1 MDWALWFDPDLNDGG
16 SVNSVQRSET
26 EVYVVGSNEC
36 GQLGIDDEESRF
48 VAHPVRVNLTPGSGF
63 AAEVQCAANQTA
75 VLTSNGEV
83 LTCGEN
89 ETCNLGLPA
98 TIVEDGESAFAFEQV
113 EFQCTN
119 CGAVTH
125 TARACPER
133 PGYTESERRKE
144 QAREKRVAAVLR
156 RVCEAAEDEGERSA
170 VCTDLESATAMVR
183 RLMQRQPEEQVAALR
198 ASVKTGRLAQL
209 SRELAKL
216 SQESKLAKR
225 LGLRPAGWRIG
236 TEVVRSAHGKGCG
249 HLAISGRHG
258 LALSGSGDVFGWGD
272 GMEGQLGEA
281 GTQRLTRPF
290 GPSVVREPKLDPQLA
305 PLAARN
311 LNAETRKKHEKK
323 DVYVTG
329 VAVGAY
335 HSMFTTLKGQ
345 VYMQG
350 LNNYGQC
357 GHGTRRNEWRPR
369 LVDALAVT
377 RVTTVSCG
385 FWHTGFLTERRQV
398 YFCGL
403 NNNGQLGMDSDS
415 HDEGLKTQETPKLN
429 SFFDAAGVVS
439 IACGGFHT
447 AVLTNAGECY
457 TFGDG
462 SQYQLGHGCVYN

>member
-1 MDWALWFDPDLNDGG
+1 
-16 SVNSVQRSET
+16 
-26 EVYVVGSNEC
+26 
-36 GQLGIDDEESRF
+36 
-48 VAHPVRVNLTPGSGF
+48 
-63 AAEVQCAANQTA
+63 
-75 VLTSNGEV
+75 
-83 LTCGEN
+83 
-89 ETCNLGLPA
+89 
-98 TIVEDGESAFAFEQV
+98 
-113 EFQCTN
+113 
-119 CGAVTH
+119 
-125 TARACPER
+125 
-133 PGYTESERRKE
+133 
-144 QAREKRVAAVLR
+144 
-156 RVCEAAEDEGERSA
+156 
-170 VCTDLESATAMVR
+170 MVS
-183 RLMQRQPEEQVAALR
+183 L
-198 ASVKTGRLAQL
+198 
-209 SRELAKL
+209 
-216 SQESKLAKR
+216 
-225 LGLRPAGWRIG
+225 
-236 TEVVRSAHGKGCG
+236 
-249 HLAISGRHG
+249 G